1 MAARPKVPKRSG
13 MSQYTDDPEMLAMDN
28 SSTLGKQAAPL
39 KAKVSDKDYQ
49 DAQWARVDKARA
61 IKGKPSLPKPGT
73 KAWRS

>member
-1 MAARPKVPKRSG
+1 
-13 MSQYTDDPEMLAMDN
+13 MDN

-39 KAKVSDKDYQ
+39 KAKVSDKDYL